1 MGSRTVSPLESM
13 ASLRTRR
20 ELLLLGG
27 ALAFGLL
34 VIPLL
39 IWVVGHW
46 TLGPYTH
53 GDSGPGY
60 GPVVLL
66 TDYFSGLLR
75 GSAGYWIVALG
86 PVLLLC
92 AVRLWLM
99 LVRRFPRD

>member
-1 MGSRTVSPLESM
+1 MDSRTGPQPPPSRAPH
-13 ASLRTRR
+13 ARR

-39 IWVVGHW
+39 IWTVGHW

-60 GPVVLL
+60 GPL
-66 TDYFSGLLR
+66 TLFSDYFTGLVR
-75 GSAGYWIVALG
+75 GNPGYWTVALG
-86 PVLLLC
+86 PLVLLG
-92 AVRLWLM
+92 AVRLWLI
-99 LVRRFPRD
+99 LLRRLPRT